1 MSYPLKNSSPNNL
14 TQASLGQASLNWDAQ
29 GQPKS
34 EEFDDFY
41 FNTDSGID
49 ESRYVFINPTQL
61 PQRWLDHKGSFTILE
76 TGFGTGLNFILTWLE
91 WITFQS
97 SKTETVNNNKC
108 ISNKDIS
115 NKENALSNNP
125 HNQHVSN
132 HLHFISIEKFPLDK
146 AHIAQALALFPQLAH
161 LTDQLITEY
170 PLLIKGFHSLQFKDH
185 NMTLTLI
192 FDDISSALPQLTG
205 PVDAWYLD
213 GFAPAKNPDMWT
225 DTLYSSMARLSRAN
239 TSMATFTA
247 AGDVRRS
254 LSACGFKLNKVPG
267 FGMKRQMM
275 HGTFIRSQGP
285 IANQFDHIKPW
296 LKPPT
301 KIIKHVAII
310 GAGIAGCTTAYALA
324 RRGIK
329 VTIIDKH
336 GIATEASGNPQG
348 AMYAKLAAGEAT
360 HSDIYVQGYLQSLR
374 WLYQQLEPGDGWN
387 NCGLIQLAS
396 TEKEVK
402 RQQKFIEKTHYPKQ
416 LLHSITREEASNISG
431 LTMNSGGLFF
441 PEAGWVSPLRLCQQ
455 LVKHPLIELRKMT
468 LSKLVNKNNDWQL
481 MSPSD
486 DHSQGNV
493 NLTEN
498 TYSHVVI
505 ACANQSQKL
514 LPNCY
519 LPTKSIR
526 GQLTYL
532 DKDKCDRLMAYKA
545 ALTNTHTHTKSDVKD
560 PQQTLNLKTVLCGKG
575 YIAPADN
582 GKYCLGASYNIKDD
596 NTQLRLNDQH
606 KNFAYLEDF
615 GEEFQ
620 NLHMRLK
627 EHDSTLLP
635 GRTGFRCTTPDYLP
649 MAGPLIDE
657 EAFDSDFT
665 AIRKNLQRYPR
676 QAAKFHSGLYLNI
689 GHGSRGL
696 TSAPLCAELIAA
708 YICEEN
714 FPLAKDHGEALLP
727 ARFLI
732 REMVRNK
739 R

>member
-1 MSYPLKNSSPNNL
+1 MSCPLKKSSPTPASSPKPSSAKNSTTTTNSL
-14 TQASLGQASLNWDAQ
+14 TQASLHPAKLNWDEL

-34 EEFDDFY
+34 AQFDDFY

-49 ESRYVFINPTQL
+49 ESRYVFINPSRLQ
-61 PQRWLDHKGSFTILE
+61 QRWQDHKGSFTILE

-91 WITFQS
+91 WMAFQS
-97 SKTETVNNNKC
+97 ET
-108 ISNKDIS
+108 SYR
-115 NKENALSNNP
+115 NAE
-125 HNQHVSN
+125 QQVSN

-146 AHIAQALALFPQLAH
+146 SQIAQALALFPQLNH
-161 LTDQLITEY
+161 LTEQLIAEY

-192 FDDISSALPQLTG
+192 FDDVSSALPQLNG
-205 PVDAWYLD
+205 AVDAWYLD

-225 DTLYSSMARLSRAN
+225 DSLYSSMARLSRAD
-239 TSMATFTA
+239 TSLATFTA
-247 AGDVRRS
+247 AGDVRRG
-254 LSACGFKLNKVPG
+254 LSAAGFKLNKVTG
-267 FGMKRQMM
+267 FGMKREMM
-275 HGTFIRSQGP
+275 HGSFIQSQGP
-285 IANQFDHIKPW
+285 LPNPLDQLKPW
-296 LKPPT
+296 LKPQT
-301 KIIKHVAII
+301 KAITHIAII

-324 RRGIK
+324 RRGIR

-374 WLYQQLEPGDGWN
+374 WLQQQLKPGDGWD

-396 TEKEVK
+396 TDKETQ
-402 RQQKFIEKTHYPKQ
+402 RQQKFIENTHYPKQ
-416 LLHSITREEASNISG
+416 LLHSITAVEASKISG
-431 LTMNSGGLFF
+431 VSLNNGGLFF

-455 LVKHPLIELRKMT
+455 LIKHPLIQLQTMPIAA
-468 LSKLVNKNNDWQL
+468 LVQKDNDWQL
-481 MSPSD
+481 ISAEEDND
-486 DHSQGNV
+486 DTRETATS
-493 NLTEN
+493 
-498 TYSHVVI
+498 YSHVVI

-532 DKDKCDRLMAYKA
+532 NQNECDKSTEQKIK
-545 ALTNTHTHTKSDVKD
+545 
-560 PQQTLNLKTVLCGKG
+560 LKTVLCGKG
-575 YIAPADN
+575 YIAPAEN
-582 GKYCLGASYNIKDD
+582 GKYCLGASYNIRDD
-596 NTQLRLNDQH
+596 ETEMRLSDQQ
-606 KNFAYLEDF
+606 KNFSYLDDF

-620 NLHMRLK
+620 ALNQQFQRQDL
-627 EHDSTLLP
+627 TLLP

-657 EAFDSDFT
+657 ESFDTDFT
-665 AIRKNLQRYPR
+665 AIRKNLARYPR
-676 QAAKFHSGLYLNI
+676 QAAKFHPGLYTNI

-708 YICEEN
+708 YICGEN
-714 FPLAKDHGEALLP
+714 FPLAKDHAEALLP
-727 ARFLI
+727 ARFFI

>member
-1 MSYPLKNSSPNNL
+1 MSCPLKKSSSRTPASSSITPNSL
-14 TQASLGQASLNWDAQ
+14 TQASLRQASLKWDEQ

-49 ESRYVFINPTQL
+49 ESRYVFINPSRL
-61 PQRWLDHKGSFTILE
+61 PQRWQNHKGSFTVLE

-91 WITFQS
+91 WIEFQND
-97 SKTETVNNNKC
+97 KNK
-108 ISNKDIS
+108 SNQ
-115 NKENALSNNP
+115 EQLSES
-125 HNQHVSN
+125 QQVSN

-146 AHIAQALALFPQLAH
+146 AQIAQALALFPQLNS
-161 LTDQLITEY
+161 LSDQLIAEY

-185 NMTLTLI
+185 SMTLTLI
-192 FDDISSALPQLTG
+192 FDDVSSALPQLNG
-205 PVDAWYLD
+205 PIDAWYLD

-225 DTLYSSMARLSRAN
+225 DALYSSMARLSRDK
-239 TSMATFTA
+239 TSLATFTA
-247 AGDVRRS
+247 AGDVRRG
-254 LSACGFKLNKVPG
+254 LSAAGFKLNKVTG
-267 FGMKRQMM
+267 FGLKREMM
-275 HGTFIRSQGP
+275 HGSFIQSQGP
-285 IANQFDHIKPW
+285 LANPLDHIKPW
-296 LKPPT
+296 LKPHA
-301 KIIKHVAII
+301 KAISHIAII

-329 VTIIDKH
+329 VTIIDQH

-374 WLYQQLEPGDGWN
+374 WLHQHLEPGDGWD

-396 TEKEVK
+396 SEKEVK
-402 RQQKFIEKTHYPKQ
+402 RQQKFIENTHYPKQ
-416 LLHSITREEASNISG
+416 LLHSLTSAEASAISG
-431 LTMNSGGLFF
+431 LTMSSGGLFF

-455 LVKHPLIELRKMT
+455 LVKHPLIQLQTMPISELRQRDNGWQLINSPST
-468 LSKLVNKNNDWQL
+468 LNNVKNDVTSNNDYATEQD
-481 MSPSD
+481 PS
-486 DHSQGNV
+486 SAS
-493 NLTEN
+493 EN
-498 TYSHVVI
+498 TFSHVVI
-505 ACANQSQKL
+505 ACANQSQQL
-514 LPNCY
+514 LSDCY

-532 DKDKCDRLMAYKA
+532 EKDECDRQLGGEKII
-545 ALTNTHTHTKSDVKD
+545 T
-560 PQQTLNLKTVLCGKG
+560 LKTVLCGKG

-582 GKYCLGASYNIKDD
+582 GKYCLGASYNIKDNETELRVSD
-596 NTQLRLNDQH
+596 QL
-606 KNFAYLEDF
+606 KNFDYLKDF

-620 NLHMRLK
+620 SLHQNLLQQ
-627 EHDSTLLP
+627 DSMLLP

-649 MAGPLIDE
+649 MAGPLLDE

-665 AIRKNLQRYPR
+665 AVRKNLMRYPR
-676 QAAKFHSGLYLNI
+676 QEAKFHSGLYLNI

-696 TSAPLCAELIAA
+696 TSAPLCAELIAS

-714 FPLAKDHGEALLP
+714 FPLAKDHAEALLP
-727 ARFLI
+727 GRFLI